1 MSDFMDNLVEAYTVE
16 DTLVAIPREFQVETL
31 AANAEL
37 VGENP
42 GWTLS
47 ELLTLAKENR
57 GVDLFERLTK
67 SQVLSALMTF
77 NEAQFIDWET
87 GRCSF
92 DSGEFRDLLELVN
105 EADGE
110 IKVSEIQTSIFSK
123 LQNEQVI
130 LAQLRVNGFDALQP
144 YNAAFGGKMTCI
156 GYPAMDGWV
165 CVGKAIN
172 TFAIS
177 SRSKKQSGAW
187 AFLEQ
192 YLQYGKYAN
201 TFASLKQ
208 NLETQALEYR
218 NDSGHTRVEYPD
230 GWQYEYHAA
239 TEEEIAQVYD
249 VLENARF
256 DTVSAEVL
264 NIITEEAESFF
275 LGQKPVDVVSQI
287 IQNRVQNYMEE
298 NR

>member
-1 MSDFMDNLVEAYTVE
+1 
-16 DTLVAIPREFQVETL
+16 
-31 AANAEL
+31 
-37 VGENP
+37 
-42 GWTLS
+42 
-47 ELLTLAKENR
+47 
-57 GVDLFERLTK
+57 
-67 SQVLSALMTF
+67 
-77 NEAQFIDWET
+77 
-87 GRCSF
+87 
-92 DSGEFRDLLELVN
+92 
-105 EADGE
+105 
-110 IKVSEIQTSIFSK
+110 
-123 LQNEQVI
+123 
-130 LAQLRVNGFDALQP
+130 
-144 YNAAFGGKMTCI
+144 
-156 GYPAMDGWV
+156 MDGWG

-177 SRSKKQSGAW
+177 SRSKNQSGAW

-208 NLETQALEYR
+208 NLEAQALEYR

-264 NIITEEAESFF
+264 TIITEEAESFF
-275 LGQKPVDVVSQI
+275 LGQKPVDVVAQI